1 MIYSGV
7 CVLAFTVESYVSY
20 EETKF
25 AAMKRDNQVLV
36 IVLIDHINSKI
47 INPFDISLQPSP
59 LVNKDTSL

>member
-7 CVLAFTVESYVSY
+7 CVLAFTVESDVSY
-20 EETKF
+20 EETTF
-25 AAMKRDNQVLV
+25 VEIKRDNQAV

-47 INPFDISLQPSP
+47 INTFDISLQPSP